1 MRAVLRKSM
10 LWDKYFKYQNFPTNF
25 RLSLFSR
32 CFGEIWRES
41 VKSIYPIN
49 SLKVAVFLPKC
60 QCPNGTRE
68 LPGVYDDGARF
79 LARSNPLQPRIFF
92 YLDHSVERWGGRHNN
107 DLQIWKILVWQR
119 LLSSKSGRQRGAPPV
134 PVTFTKEF
142 ISFLDGLVPCLSSYS
157 LFSFSS
163 GFDFST
169 SKDFSIN
176 KELPRGNFVKCAM

>member
-1 MRAVLRKSM
+1 MELRQ
-10 LWDKYFKYQNFPTNF
+10 L
-25 RLSLFSR
+25 
-32 CFGEIWRES
+32 
-41 VKSIYPIN
+41 
-49 SLKVAVFLPKC
+49 
-60 QCPNGTRE
+60 
-68 LPGVYDDGARF
+68 
-79 LARSNPLQPRIFF
+79 
-92 YLDHSVERWGGRHNN
+92 
-107 DLQIWKILVWQR
+107 
-119 LLSSKSGRQRGAPPV
+119 V